1 HLSYAEIL
9 NINVVNDYTSY
20 LAFFIILTIIGG
32 FLAFHYGPTLM
43 RPMVKEIISYYSTH
57 GIFDIFMLNSTR
69 LLLISL
75 LIPSIVTYL
84 MSTEIIKVPGY
95 NYIPYMMMNI
105 KTSTIEEIMNA
116 LGFINLTLNTWLVVG
131 TAYLQ
136 LKIASK
142 SIMRKLGGA
151 VGVMSTLAST
161 GTATVAG
168 AACTLG
174 TCAVSGTGAT
184 PIAVIIAYLLG
195 QGVVSI
201 ASISQI
207 LMPALLIT
215 VLILLL
221 IIHHTLMRS

>member
-1 HLSYAEIL
+1 MLGILTPLILIPIGIHLSYAEIFG
-9 NINVVNDYTSY
+9 INNVINNYTSY
-20 LAFFIILTIIGG
+20 LAFFIILIIIDG

-136 LKIASK
+136 LKISK
-142 SIMRKLGGA
+142 
-151 VGVMSTLAST
+151 
-161 GTATVAG
+161 
-168 AACTLG
+168 
-174 TCAVSGTGAT
+174 
-184 PIAVIIAYLLG
+184 
-195 QGVVSI
+195 
-201 ASISQI
+201 
-207 LMPALLIT
+207 
-215 VLILLL
+215 
-221 IIHHTLMRS
+221 